1 QEITERRVAEAQL
14 RESEARF
21 RQMADNSPFM
31 VWVTTQEGACTF
43 LSRTWYEFTGQSA
56 EVGLGSGWLD
66 ALHPN
71 DRGEAVKQL
80 RRAQE
85 RLEPMR
91 CEFRVRR
98 HDGEYRWVL
107 NAAAP
112 RFGAGKA
119 FKGYIGSLI
128 DITERKMAE
137 QALESAD
144 RRKDEFLAMLA
155 HELRNPLAP
164 MLTAMELLRRLMP
177 V

>member
-1 QEITERRVAEAQL
+1 
-14 RESEARF
+14 
-21 RQMADNSPFM
+21 
-31 VWVTTQEGACTF
+31 
-43 LSRTWYEFTGQSA
+43 
-56 EVGLGSGWLD
+56 
-66 ALHPN
+66 
-71 DRGEAVKQL
+71 AVKQL

-98 HDGEYRWVL
+98 RDGEYRWVL

-112 RFGAGKA
+112 RFGPRHA

-177 V
+177 VDAQLEELTRMTERQLEHLTRLMDDLLDTSRIT